1 MNIPD
6 QNPRHMAQENKSL
19 IRGCNLIKKERTL
32 FKIRPCFKIYVNPKA
47 DNINIKLTANYLSTV
62 CVIL

>member
-6 QNPRHMAQENKSL
+6 QNPRHMVQENKSL

-32 FKIRPCFKIYVNPKA
+32 SKIRPCFKIYVNPKA
-47 DNINIKLTANYLSTV
+47 DNINIKLTANYLPTV
-62 CVIL
+62 YVIL